1 MSKFKNAF
9 VAEVAKQQ
17 EMREQQEQ
25 LRNKHNITDNNT
37 VIVEKS
43 NFAKFTINI
52 LIRILKFCASI
63 ILILLAIIGLY
74 SLLTPDIRNIIFK
87 EINNIIRNMR

>member
-25 LRNKHNITDNNT
+25 LRNKHNLLIIN
-37 VIVEKS
+37 S
-43 NFAKFTINI
+43 NHN
-52 LIRILKFCASI
+52 LI
-63 ILILLAIIGLY
+63 
-74 SLLTPDIRNIIFK
+74 
-87 EINNIIRNMR
+87 